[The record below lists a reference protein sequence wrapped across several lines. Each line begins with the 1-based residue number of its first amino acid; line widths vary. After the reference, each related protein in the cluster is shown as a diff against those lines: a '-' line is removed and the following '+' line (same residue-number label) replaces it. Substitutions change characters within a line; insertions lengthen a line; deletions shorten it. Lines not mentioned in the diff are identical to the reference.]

1 MLYKRGTTWWVQ
13 FDTPTGR
20 VRKSA
25 RTEIRKEAQEY
36 HDTLRAEIW
45 RQGTLKERPL
55 YRWDEAVLRWLDE
68 KAHKASIDDDR
79 NHLGW
84 LTRYLKGRKLVEID
98 RATVDGLTKKRKEGG
113 ASNATVNRTLAA
125 LRSLLRAAMGWDWL
139 DKAPVIK
146 LLPEQ
151 KRRIRWLTQ
160 DEAARLLRE
169 LPKHQADIAR
179 FALLTGLRQR
189 NILDLAWSQIDMPR
203 GVAWIHPDQAKAR
216 KPIGVPLSPEARE
229 ILREQLGRHP
239 EFVFTYEGAPI
250 GQVNTG
256 AWKKALRRAGISDF
270 RWHDLRHTWASW
282 HVQAGTPLDKLQEM
296 GGWESFEMVRKYAH
310 LAPEHLTPFA
320 SNVGIKDTKKAQ
332 GPAMALVP

>member
-1 MLYKRGTTWWVQ
+1 MLYKRGKTWWVR
-13 FDTPTGR
+13 FNSPSGR
-20 VRKSA
+20 IRKSA

-45 RQGTLKERPL
+45 RQGTLKERPS

-68 KAHKASIDDDR
+68 KDHKASIDDDR

-84 LTRYLKGRKLVEID
+84 LSRYLKGKKLNEID
-98 RATVDGLTKKRKEGG
+98 RTVIDGLAKKRKAEGV
-113 ASNATVNRTLAA
+113 SNATVNRMLAV
-125 LRSLLRAAMGWDWL
+125 LRSLLRAACAWDWL

-146 LLPEQ
+146 LLPEA

-160 DEAARLLRE
+160 EEASRLLKE

-189 NILDLAWSQIDMPR
+189 NVLDLAWSQIDMAR
-203 GVAWIHPDQAKAR
+203 GVAWIHSDQAKAR
-216 KPIGVPLSPEARE
+216 KPIGVPLNPEARD

-239 EFVFTYEGAPI
+239 EFVFTYEGHRI

-256 AWKKALRRAGISDF
+256 AWKKALKRAGISDF

-282 HVQAGTPLDKLQEM
+282 HVQNGTPLDKLQEM

-320 SNVGIKDTKKAQ
+320 SNIGINGTKMAQ